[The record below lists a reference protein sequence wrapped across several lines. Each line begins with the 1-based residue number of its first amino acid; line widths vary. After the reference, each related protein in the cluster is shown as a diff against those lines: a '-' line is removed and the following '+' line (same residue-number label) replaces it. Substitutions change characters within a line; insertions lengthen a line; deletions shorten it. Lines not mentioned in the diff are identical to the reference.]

1 MDVMSSNTRSATL
14 AGMSTSGNGRR
25 GGPRIAVELPVT
37 LHKKTFALKET
48 SLRLLAT
55 YAEFL
60 SEHHGQRVEEE
71 RIIDSLIQRLSG
83 DRAFGIWQRKRSH
96 G

>member
-1 MDVMSSNTRSATL
+1 MDVMSSHTRSVSLTDA
-14 AGMSTSGNGRR
+14 AGGSQGRR

-48 SLRLLAT
+48 SLRLLT
-55 YAEFL
+55 IYADFL
-60 SEHHGQRVEEE
+60 SEHHGQKVEEE
-71 RIIDSLIQRLSG
+71 RILDSLIQRLAG

>member
-1 MDVMSSNTRSATL
+1 MDVMSSHKRPVSL
-14 AGMSTSGNGRR
+14 SGTTGGSNGRR

-37 LHKKTFALKET
+37 LQKKTFALKET
-48 SLRLLAT
+48 SLRILAT

-60 SEHHGQRVEEE
+60 SEHHGQKVEEE

>member
-1 MDVMSSNTRSATL
+1 MDVLSSPTKSISFSATPGG
-14 AGMSTSGNGRR
+14 AGGRR
-25 GGPRIAVELPVT
+25 GGPRVAVELPVT

-48 SLRLLAT
+48 SLRLLTT
-55 YAEFL
+55 YADFL

-71 RIIDSLIQRLSG
+71 RIIDSLIQRLAG